1 MKFPYEDKSEKDDDD
16 EDDRDGDADQ
26 YGSVVG
32 VSADGLGPGGLTE
45 LVRGSVGSDLRLP
58 SLLYQSEFTVCTSVI

>member
-1 MKFPYEDKSEKDDDD
+1 MKFPYEDKGEKDDDD

-32 VSADGLGPGGLTE
+32 VSADGLGPGRLTE